1 MSELDTF
8 TTNELMK
15 KLQDRGMKFDI
26 SPLELM
32 AIFAVVMIYMG
43 TGIAGIKT
51 FIECDK
57 IQTSQKWKNI
67 KMFLSHTL
75 TMALTLFFTLLFA
88 RYIDSDGAFFCT
100 VIFFVGIIASAM
112 TIALTRECNDTASE
126 GARIFGIISLV
137 INIVAMFVSIYIMMK
152 NRDIKPRIP
161 FARRGRTSM
170 SSYKQY
176 PVTVT
181 TGTR

>member
-1 MSELDTF
+1 MNTL
-8 TTNELMK
+8 K
-15 KLQDRGMKFDI
+15 KRGMKLAI
-26 SPLELM
+26 SPVEL
-32 AIFAVVMIYMG
+32 IFIFLAVMLYMG
-43 TGIAGIKT
+43 TVIPGIKT

-100 VIFFVGIIASAM
+100 VITLVGIIASAM